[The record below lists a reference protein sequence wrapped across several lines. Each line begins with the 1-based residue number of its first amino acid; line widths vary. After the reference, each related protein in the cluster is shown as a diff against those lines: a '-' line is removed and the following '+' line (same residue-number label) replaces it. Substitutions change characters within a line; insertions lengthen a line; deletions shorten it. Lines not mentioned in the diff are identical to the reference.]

1 MSNLKFKEK
10 EKVTFKCSKKMEY
23 HQLICGKAW
32 KINGNMSEKLLTPV
46 HKEDPEDKVYRN
58 QNIMKETSFFPL
70 ENMIMYSM
78 LIWDKE

>member
-1 MSNLKFKEK
+1 VSNLRFKEK
-10 EKVTFKCSKKMEY
+10 EKVIFKCSKKMEY

-32 KINGNMSEKLLTPV
+32 KKNGSMWEKLLTPV

-58 QNIMKETSFFPL
+58 QNIMKEISFSPL
-70 ENMIMYSM
+70 ENMIIYSM